1 MAKKTSKT
9 RKTTKASS
17 RKKTARG
24 ASSAK
29 NSASRK
35 SAREKTPAR
44 QATSKRPVVKKSTRA
59 AAGREVVRKPTH
71 KKKVAK
77 KPARRVI
84 RKAAKKSPRKVA
96 GKTVKRVVRPLA
108 GKAGLIKAPPVKP
121 PHKGITIIAK
131 KPMRRRRAPRAPTV
145 IPKIGR
151 GLLEPGVKRPK
162 PLIASGPKNVPS
174 ASDPASRTTGG
185 IETKKKSKSPFN
197 KRQLKKFRDIL
208 LRKRAELVGDVSEM
222 EREALLSGGSG
233 GLSHTPSHMAE
244 QGSDTYDQTLSLNI
258 AAVDRKLI
266 KEIDDALA
274 RIEKGTY
281 GLCVLSGRP
290 IRTERLEELPWAKH
304 SIDTAREIER
314 RSMRL

>member
-1 MAKKTSKT
+1 MAKRTSKT

-29 NSASRK
+29 KSASRK
-35 SAREKTPAR
+35 SAREKTPTRAAPR
-44 QATSKRPVVKKSTRA
+44 KRPTAKKSTRA
-59 AAGREVVRKPTH
+59 VAARKVVRKPTR
-71 KKKVAK
+71 KKKVIK

-84 RKAAKKSPRKVA
+84 RRVAKKSPRKVA

-108 GKAGLIKAPPVKP
+108 GKAGQVSPPVKP
-121 PHKGITIIAK
+121 PHQGITIIAK

-145 IPKIGR
+145 IPKLGR

-162 PLIASGPKNVPS
+162 PLIPSGPKNVPS
-174 ASDPASRTTGG
+174 ASDPASRTSGG
-185 IETKKKSKSPFN
+185 PETKKKSKSPFN

-244 QGSDTYDQTLSLNI
+244 QGSDTYDQALSLNI

-266 KEIDDALA
+266 KEIDGALA
-274 RIEKGTY
+274 RMEKGTY
-281 GLCVLSGRP
+281 GLCVLSGKP

>member
-9 RKTTKASS
+9 RKTTKVAS

-29 NSASRK
+29 KSASRK
-35 SAREKTPAR
+35 SARKKTRARKATPRRPAAKKSGRSTAARKAVKSPAR
-44 QATSKRPVVKKSTRA
+44 
-59 AAGREVVRKPTH
+59 

-77 KPARRVI
+77 RAARKVTQ
-84 RKAAKKSPRKVA
+84 KTAKKSAKKVA
-96 GKTVKRVVRPLA
+96 RPLA
-108 GKAGLIKAPPVKP
+108 KKAGQTRPPPGKP
-121 PHKGITIIAK
+121 QHKGISIVAK
-131 KPMRRRRAPRAPTV
+131 KPVRRRRAPRAPTV
-145 IPKIGR
+145 IPKLGR
-151 GLLEPGVKRPK
+151 GLLEPGGKRPK
-162 PLIASGPKNVPS
+162 PLIPSGPKNVPS

-185 IETKKKSKSPFN
+185 TETKKKSKSPFN

-244 QGSDTYDQTLSLNI
+244 QGSDTYDQALSLNI

-274 RIEKGTY
+274 RIEKGIY